1 MHPSRFYD
9 VTALRRIAMYLRRAN
24 RNRDR
29 NRNRSL
35 ARSGIGVGR
44 ERWRIP
50 VSRRRFFKI
59 WRRSFAV
66 RCDREGER
74 KTDNRERFVG
84 GCDESKSSSHWTELR
99 KSVDREDLRETEEG
113 GGGKGGGGDGGWW

>member
-1 MHPSRFYD
+1 
-9 VTALRRIAMYLRRAN
+9 MYLRRAN

-29 NRNRSL
+29 SL
-35 ARSGIGVGR
+35 DRGSASEESGGSSLFQNLAAIFR
-44 ERWRIP
+44 ET
-50 VSRRRFFKI
+50 K
-59 WRRSFAV
+59 

-74 KTDNRERFVG
+74 KTDNRQRFVG

-113 GGGKGGGGDGGWW
+113 GGGGGRGGGGGKGGGGDGGWW